1 MKRQIRYGIF
11 ESNSSSSHCLLIT
24 KNDKVLAKEDFHHEN
39 ESWDENKEYLYIHK
53 GKLTSVWDN
62 DLYFGRSPFE
72 LLTSV
77 EDKTRYAL
85 ASFCGDYSG
94 HTDEQKVNYYNE
106 ILEALNSVLPELE
119 EIELPTKIIRIYTD
133 LEGKELPEEEV
144 YTNYEVSKES
154 AMRHFY
160 KRDGKKHPAKLSDQ
174 YYETPNIQGVDH
186 QSSGLLKSFLEK
198 HNISIKDFLLN
209 KKYIVVID
217 GDEYNAWSE
226 FKRSGLVDLNNI
238 VEEYEWEED
247 YASFM
252 EYSNVDEEEED
263 A

>member
-1 MKRQIRYGIF
+1 MKRQVRYGIF
-11 ESNSSSSHCLLIT
+11 ESNSSSSHVLVVT
-24 KNDKVLAKEDFHHEN
+24 KNDKILTQNDFHHED
-39 ESWDENKEYLYIHK
+39 EPWDDNKEYIYIYK
-53 GKLTSVWDN
+53 NSWDITWDR

-77 EDKTRYAL
+77 KDKACYAI

-119 EIELPTKIIRIYTD
+119 KVELPTKEINIYED
-133 LEGKELPEEEV
+133 LEGNELAEEEV
-144 YTNYEVSKES
+144 LTNYEVSEDS

-160 KRDGKKHPAKLSDQ
+160 KKDGKKHPAKLTDQ

-186 QSSGLLKSFLEK
+186 QSRGLLKSFLEK
-198 HNISIKDFLLN
+198 HNISIKEFLLN
-209 KKYIVVID
+209 KKYVVVID
-217 GDEYNAWSE
+217 SDEVCAWSE

-238 VEEYEWEED
+238 VEEYNWDEDYESFEED
-247 YASFM
+247 ENA
-252 EYSNVDEEEED
+252 
-263 A
+263 